1 MGRLSPWPMLSTT
14 AKILVVDDE
23 PGVLLTTRAIL
34 QEEGYDV
41 EAAGSG
47 QEAVEAIH
55 QRHYDLVLT
64 DLKMPGVNGL
74 DVLAEVRKRSPLT
87 VTVMMTGYGSVGSAL
102 DAVQLGAYEYL
113 LKPIEV
119 EDLKQAVRR
128 SLERKRLSEIDT
140 LYRIS
145 WTVTQSQ
152 NPATMAAEVSDAVRG
167 VLGLAYAC
175 LLTPEEDSWKG
186 NHSPALG
193 HALDSLS
200 LRRSLQRGLIVTDQ
214 DHDEAA
220 AAWAQDQQV
229 RSYALVPGI
238 ASSHLVCVLCA
249 HNGQELYEFH
259 ASAVRFL
266 QGLASQTALALE
278 NAALIRELK
287 HNNEELGDA
296 NRKLQELDK
305 LKSNFLNVATH
316 ELRTPLSVILG
327 YNAMLEES
335 LQDRLDDSE
344 RQTLTESIAACKRL
358 IRMVNSMLDI
368 SQIESGKMKME
379 FAPSDLRRLVNGV
392 AALFQQEARGRRL
405 HLTVELPTR
414 PLRVELDSERIEQVL
429 INLVGNAM
437 KFTPAGGAIVIRVRQ
452 HPELRQVEISVQ
464 DTGVGI
470 APEDQARIFDEF
482 SQVRHAHTAGPRDGS
497 GLGLAIARRI
507 VEAHHGQLRVVSTP
521 GEGSTF
527 SFSLPLKASNSD
539 DYPLLDKAVPA

>member
-1 MGRLSPWPMLSTT
+1 
-14 AKILVVDDE
+14 
-23 PGVLLTTRAIL
+23 
-34 QEEGYDV
+34 
-41 EAAGSG
+41 
-47 QEAVEAIH
+47 
-55 QRHYDLVLT
+55 
-64 DLKMPGVNGL
+64 MPGVGGL

-102 DAVQLGAYEYL
+102 DAVKLGAYEYL

-152 NPATMAAEVSDAVRG
+152 DPAVMASEISDAVRG
-167 VLGLAYAC
+167 VLGVDYAC
-175 LLTPEEDSWKG
+175 LLTPGDGSWKG
-186 NHSPALG
+186 NGSPALG
-193 HALDSLS
+193 QALDSLS
-200 LRRSLQRGLIVTDQ
+200 LRRALQRGLIVTDQ

-220 AAWAQDQQV
+220 AAWAQDHQV

-238 ASSHLVCVLCA
+238 AANRLVCVLCA
-249 HNGQELYEFH
+249 HNGHEPYEFH

-278 NAALIRELK
+278 NAALISELK
-287 HNNEELGDA
+287 SNNEELAAA

-305 LKSNFLNVATH
+305 LKSNFLSVATH

-335 LQDRLDDSE
+335 LQDRLDESE
-344 RQTLTESIAACKRL
+344 RQTLMESIAACKRL

-368 SQIESGKMKME
+368 SQIESGKMKMD

-392 AALFQQEARGRRL
+392 AALLHQEARSRRL
-405 HLTVELPTR
+405 HLRVELPAR
-414 PLRVELDSERIEQVL
+414 SPRVELDAERIEQVL
-429 INLVGNAM
+429 INLVGNAL
-437 KFTPAGGAIVIRVRQ
+437 KFTPAGGAIVIRVR
-452 HPELRQVEISVQ
+452 HLELRQVEISVQ
-464 DTGVGI
+464 DSGVGI

-482 SQVRHAHTAGPRDGS
+482 AQVRHAHTASARDGS
-497 GLGLAIARRI
+497 GLGLAIAKRI
-507 VEAHHGQLRVVSTP
+507 VEGHHGQLRVASTP
-521 GEGSTF
+521 GQGSTF
-527 SFSLPLKASNSD
+527 SFTLPLKADRSD
-539 DYPLLDKAVPA
+539 DYPVLDKAVPA

>member
-1 MGRLSPWPMLSTT
+1 MVATT
-14 AKILVVDDE
+14 AKILIVDDE

-34 QEEGYDV
+34 QQEGYDV

-47 QEAVEAIH
+47 QDAVEAIR

-64 DLKMPGVNGL
+64 DLKMPGVDGL

-87 VTVMMTGYGSVGSAL
+87 VTVMMTGYGSVVSAL
-102 DAVQLGAYEYL
+102 DAVKLGAYEYL

-152 NPATMAAEVSDAVRG
+152 DPATMASEISDAVRG
-167 VLGLAYAC
+167 VLGVHYAC
-175 LLTPEEDSWKG
+175 LLTPGDGNWKG
-186 NHSPALG
+186 NGSPALG
-193 HALDSLS
+193 QALDSLS
-200 LRRSLQRGLIVTDQ
+200 LRRALQRGLIVTDQ
-214 DHDEAA
+214 EHDEAA
-220 AAWAQDQQV
+220 TAWAQDHQV

-238 ASSHLVCVLCA
+238 AANRVVCVLCA
-249 HNGQELYEFH
+249 HNGSEPYEFH

-278 NAALIRELK
+278 NASLIRELK
-287 HNNEELGDA
+287 SNNEELGAA
-296 NRKLQELDK
+296 NHKLQELDK
-305 LKSNFLNVATH
+305 LKSNFLSVATH

-335 LQDRLDDSE
+335 LQDRLDESE
-344 RQTLTESIAACKRL
+344 RQTLAESIAACKRL

-368 SQIESGKMKME
+368 SQIESGKMQME
-379 FAPSDLRRLVNGV
+379 FVPSDLRRLVNGV
-392 AALFQQEARGRRL
+392 AALFHQEARSRRL
-405 HLTVELPTR
+405 HLRVELPAR
-414 PLRVELDSERIEQVL
+414 SLRVELDAERIEQVL
-429 INLVGNAM
+429 INLVGNAL
-437 KFTPAGGAIVIRVRQ
+437 KFTPAGGSIVIRVRP

-464 DTGVGI
+464 DSGVGI

-482 SQVRHAHTAGPRDGS
+482 AQVRHAHAGSARDGS
-497 GLGLAIARRI
+497 GLGLAIAKRI
-507 VEAHHGQLRVVSTP
+507 VEAHHGELRVTSTP
-521 GEGSTF
+521 GQGSTF
-527 SFSLPLKASNSD
+527 SFTLPLKADHSD
-539 DYPLLDKAVPA
+539 DYPMFDKAVPA

>member
-1 MGRLSPWPMLSTT
+1 MVATT
-14 AKILVVDDE
+14 AKILIVDDE

-34 QEEGYDV
+34 QQEGYDV

-47 QEAVEAIH
+47 QEAVEAIR

-64 DLKMPGVNGL
+64 DLKMPGVGGL

-87 VTVMMTGYGSVGSAL
+87 VTVMMTGYGSVFSAL
-102 DAVQLGAYEYL
+102 DAVKLGAYEYL

-152 NPATMAAEVSDAVRG
+152 DPATMASEISDAVRG
-167 VLGLAYAC
+167 VLGVDYAC
-175 LLTPEEDSWKG
+175 LLTPGDGSWKG
-186 NHSPALG
+186 NSSPALG
-193 HALDSLS
+193 QALDSQP
-200 LRRSLQRGLIVTDQ
+200 LRRALQRGLIVTDQ
-214 DHDEAA
+214 EHDEAA
-220 AAWAQDQQV
+220 TAWAQDHQV
-229 RSYALVPGI
+229 RSFALVPGI
-238 ASSHLVCVLCA
+238 AANRLVCVLCA
-249 HNGQELYEFH
+249 HNGHEPYDFH

-278 NAALIRELK
+278 NTALISELK
-287 HNNEELGDA
+287 SNNEELAAA

-305 LKSNFLNVATH
+305 LKSNFLSVATH

-335 LQDRLDDSE
+335 LQDRLDESE

-379 FAPSDLRRLVNGV
+379 FVSSDLRRLVNGV
-392 AALFQQEARGRRL
+392 AALFHQEARSRRL
-405 HLTVELPTR
+405 HLRVELPSR
-414 PLRVELDSERIEQVL
+414 SPRIELDAERIEQVL
-429 INLVGNAM
+429 INLVGNAL
-437 KFTPAGGAIVIRVRQ
+437 KFTPAGGSIVIRVRL

-464 DTGVGI
+464 DNGVGI
-470 APEDQARIFDEF
+470 APEDQSRIFDEF
-482 SQVRHAHTAGPRDGS
+482 AQVRHAHAGNARDGS
-497 GLGLAIARRI
+497 GLGLAIAKRI
-507 VEAHHGQLRVVSTP
+507 VEAHHGQLRVASTP
-521 GEGSTF
+521 GQGSTF
-527 SFSLPLKASNSD
+527 SFTLPMRADHSD
-539 DYPLLDKAVPA
+539 DYPMLDKAVPA

>member
-1 MGRLSPWPMLSTT
+1 MVSTKS
-14 AKILVVDDE
+14 KILIADDE
-23 PGVLLTTRAIL
+23 PGVRLTTQAIL

-41 EAAGSG
+41 ESASG
-47 QEAVEAIH
+47 GLEAIEAIR

-64 DLKMPGVNGL
+64 DLKMPGVDGL
-74 DVLAEVRKRSPLT
+74 GVLAEVRKRSPLT
-87 VTVMMTGYGSVGSAL
+87 VTVMMTGYGSVISAL
-102 DAVQLGAYEYL
+102 DAIKLGAYEYL

-152 NPATMAAEVSDAVRG
+152 DPPTVATEVSDAVRR
-167 VLGLAYAC
+167 VLGLEYAC
-175 LLTPEEDSWKG
+175 LLTAKNGIWNG
-186 NHSPALG
+186 NGPPALG
-193 HALDSLS
+193 RAVETGSLS
-200 LRRSLQRGLIVTDQ
+200 RILHRGLIVTDQ
-214 DHDEAA
+214 DHDEEASE
-220 AAWAQDQQV
+220 WARSQQV

-238 ASSHLVCVLCA
+238 VANHLVCLLCA
-249 HNGQELYEFH
+249 HNGQEPYDFH

-278 NAALIRELK
+278 NASLIHELK
-287 HNNEELGDA
+287 HNNEELAEA
-296 NRKLQELDK
+296 NRKLHELDK
-305 LKSNFLNVATH
+305 LKSNFLSVATH

-327 YNAMLEES
+327 YNAMLAES

-379 FAPSDLRRLVNGV
+379 FAPTDLRRLVNGV
-392 AALFQQEARGRRL
+392 AALFQQEARRRRL
-405 HLTVELPTR
+405 QLSVELPSR
-414 PLRVELDSERIEQVL
+414 SPRVEMDAERIEQVL

-437 KFTPAGGAIVIRVRQ
+437 KFTPAEGRIQLCVRPL
-452 HPELRQVEISVQ
+452 PEAHQVEICVH

-470 APEDQARIFDEF
+470 APEDQMRIFDEF
-482 SQVRHAHTAGPRDGS
+482 AQVRRAHATGTEDGS
-497 GLGLAIARRI
+497 GLGLAIAKRI
-507 VEAHHGQLRVVSTP
+507 VEAHHGQLKVSSSP
-521 GEGSTF
+521 GQGSTF
-527 SFSLPLKASNSD
+527 SFTLPVKLKEAD
-539 DYPLLDKAVPA
+539 GHGAPVLDKAVPA

>member
-1 MGRLSPWPMLSTT
+1 MVPTA
-14 AKILVVDDE
+14 AKILIADDE

-34 QEEGYDV
+34 QLEGYDV
-41 EAAGSG
+41 ESAGNG
-47 QEAVEAIH
+47 QEAVEAIR

-64 DLKMPGVNGL
+64 DLKMPGVDGL

-87 VTVMMTGYGSVGSAL
+87 VTVMMTGYGSVASAL
-102 DAVQLGAYEYL
+102 EAVQLGAYEYL

-152 NPATMAAEVSDAVRG
+152 DAATMAAEISDAVRG
-167 VLGLAYAC
+167 VLGLDYAC
-175 LLTPEEDSWKG
+175 LLTPQEGAWTG
-186 NHSPALG
+186 NGSPVLSEALN
-193 HALDSLS
+193 SLS

-214 DHDEAA
+214 DHEEAA
-220 AAWAQDQQV
+220 AAWAQQQLV
-229 RSYALVPGI
+229 RSYALVPGL
-238 ASSHLVCVLCA
+238 AGSHVVCVLCA
-249 HNGQELYEFH
+249 HNGQEPYEFH

-266 QGLASQTALALE
+266 QGLASQTALSLE
-278 NAALIRELK
+278 NAALIGELK
-287 HNNEELGDA
+287 RNNEELAAA
-296 NRKLQELDK
+296 NRKLQQLDK
-305 LKSNFLNVATH
+305 LKSNFLSVATH

-335 LQDRLDDSE
+335 LQDRLDESE

-368 SQIESGKMKME
+368 NQIESGKMKLE
-379 FAPSDLRRLVNGV
+379 VVPTDLRRLINGV
-392 AALFQQEARGRRL
+392 SALFQQEARSRQL
-405 HLTVELPTR
+405 QLTLELPAR
-414 PLRVELDSERIEQVL
+414 PLRVELDAERIEQVL

-437 KFTPAGGAIVIRVRQ
+437 KFTPAGGAITIRLRQ
-452 HPELRQVEISVQ
+452 QAELRQAEISVQ
-464 DTGVGI
+464 DNGIGI
-470 APEDQARIFDEF
+470 AAEDQARIFDEF
-482 SQVRHAHTAGPRDGS
+482 AQVRHAHTVRDGS

-507 VEAHHGQLRVVSTP
+507 VEAHHGQLRVTSTP

-527 SFSLPLKASNSD
+527 SFTLPLKAHNVRE
-539 DYPLLDKAVPA
+539 YPVLNKAVPA

>member
-1 MGRLSPWPMLSTT
+1 MVATT
-14 AKILVVDDE
+14 AKILIVDDE

-34 QEEGYDV
+34 QQEGYDV

-47 QEAVEAIH
+47 QDAVEAIR

-64 DLKMPGVNGL
+64 DLKMPGVDGL

-87 VTVMMTGYGSVGSAL
+87 VTVMMTGYGSVASAL
-102 DAVQLGAYEYL
+102 DAVKLGAYEYL

-152 NPATMAAEVSDAVRG
+152 DPATMASEISDAVRG
-167 VLGLAYAC
+167 VLGVDYAC
-175 LLTPEEDSWKG
+175 LLTPGDGSWKG
-186 NHSPALG
+186 NGSPSLG
-193 HALDSLS
+193 QALDSLS
-200 LRRSLQRGLIVTDQ
+200 LRRALQRGLIVTDQ
-214 DHDEAA
+214 EHDEAA
-220 AAWAQDQQV
+220 SAWAQDHQV

-238 ASSHLVCVLCA
+238 AANRVVCVLCA
-249 HNGQELYEFH
+249 HNGPEPYEFH

-278 NAALIRELK
+278 NASLIRELK
-287 HNNEELGDA
+287 RNNEELAAA
-296 NRKLQELDK
+296 NHKLQELDK
-305 LKSNFLNVATH
+305 LKSNFLSVATH

-335 LQDRLDDSE
+335 LQDRLDESE
-344 RQTLTESIAACKRL
+344 RQTLAESIAACKRL

-368 SQIESGKMKME
+368 SQIESGKMQME
-379 FAPSDLRRLVNGV
+379 FVPSDLRRLVNGV
-392 AALFQQEARGRRL
+392 AALFHQEARSRRL
-405 HLTVELPTR
+405 HLRVELPAR
-414 PLRVELDSERIEQVL
+414 SLRVELDAERIEQVL
-429 INLVGNAM
+429 INLVGNAL
-437 KFTPAGGAIVIRVRQ
+437 KFTPAGGSIVIRVRP

-464 DTGVGI
+464 DSGVGI

-482 SQVRHAHTAGPRDGS
+482 AQVRHAHAGSARDGS
-497 GLGLAIARRI
+497 GLGLAIAKRI
-507 VEAHHGQLRVVSTP
+507 VEAHHGELRVTSTP
-521 GEGSTF
+521 GQGSTF
-527 SFSLPLKASNSD
+527 SFTLPLKADHSD
-539 DYPLLDKAVPA
+539 DYPMFDKAVPA

>member
-1 MGRLSPWPMLSTT
+1 MVSTT

-23 PGVLLTTRAIL
+23 AGVLLTSRAIL
-34 QEEGYDV
+34 QQEGYDV
-41 EAAGSG
+41 EAAASG
-47 QEAVEAIH
+47 LEAVEAIR

-64 DLKMPGVNGL
+64 DLKMPGIDGL
-74 DVLAEVRKRSPLT
+74 GVLAEVRKRSPLT
-87 VTVMMTGYGSVGSAL
+87 VTVMMTGYGSVVSAL

-152 NPATMAAEVSDAVRG
+152 HSASMAAEISDAVRG
-167 VLGLAYAC
+167 VLGLDYAC
-175 LLTPEEDSWKG
+175 LLTCKDGQWQG
-186 NHSPALG
+186 NGSPTLG

-200 LRRSLQRGLIVTDQ
+200 LRRALQRGLIVTDQ
-214 DHDEAA
+214 DHEETA
-220 AAWAQDQQV
+220 AAWAQSQQI
-229 RSYALVPGI
+229 RSFSLVPGI
-238 ASSHLVCVLCA
+238 VGSRLVCVLCA
-249 HNGQELYEFH
+249 HNGQKPYEFH

-278 NAALIRELK
+278 NAALIRELTS
-287 HNNEELGDA
+287 NNEELAAA

-305 LKSNFLNVATH
+305 LKSNFLSVATH

-335 LQDRLDDSE
+335 LQDRLDESE

-368 SQIESGKMKME
+368 SQIESGKMKMD
-379 FAPSDLRRLVNGV
+379 FVTTDLRRLVNGV

-405 HLTVELPTR
+405 RLSVEMAAR
-414 PLRVELDSERIEQVL
+414 PLRVQVDAERIEQVL
-429 INLVGNAM
+429 INLVGNAV
-437 KFTPAGGAIVIRVRQ
+437 KFTPAGGAITIRARHQ
-452 HPELRQVEISVQ
+452 PERRQVEISVQ
-464 DTGVGI
+464 DSGLGI
-470 APEDQARIFDEF
+470 APEDHARIFDEF
-482 SQVRHAHTAGPRDGS
+482 AQVRNAQAETSRDGS
-497 GLGLAIARRI
+497 GLGLAIAKRI
-507 VEAHHGQLRVVSTP
+507 VEAHQGQLRVESTP
-521 GEGSTF
+521 GKGSTF
-527 SFSLPLKASNSD
+527 FFTLPLKAAGAAD
-539 DYPLLDKAVPA
+539 DPLLNKAVPA